1 MQAPNL
7 DGRRTT
13 ACGLGIAE
21 TQSCADCIATG
32 PHAHHSAP
40 TRCTHRCGTDQS
52 LQSRPPAYCGDDTKS
67 ESVVA
72 TRAPATHAESNKPSM
87 IKQAT
92 AARQH
97 VQHVRQHH
105 VETTCGQAK
114 QACGPPHSAPV
125 HMDSPAAASNQQYQR
140 VPAMTALRTLTIE
153 DQTLRGRRHYQ
164 ACLRH
169 GGTVRVPPSHAH
181 EMVA

>member
-1 MQAPNL
+1 L
-7 DGRRTT
+7 HRDRTT
-13 ACGLGIAE
+13 LAPQC
-21 TQSCADCIATG
+21 TCAV
-32 PHAHHSAP
+32 H
-40 TRCTHRCGTDQS
+40 TRRCGTDQS
-52 LQSRPPAYCGDDTKS
+52 LRSRPPVRGGDDARS

-105 VETTCGQAK
+105 VDTTCGQAG

-125 HMDSPAAASNQQYQR
+125 HTDSPAAASNQQYQR
-140 VPAMTALRTLTIE
+140 AQATTALRTLTIE

-164 ACLRH
+164 AYLRH
-169 GGTVRVPPSHAH
+169 GGTVRILKWWPSIS
-181 EMVA
+181 EE

>member
-1 MQAPNL
+1 MHR
-7 DGRRTT
+7 DRTT
-13 ACGLGIAE
+13 LAPQC
-21 TQSCADCIATG
+21 TCAV
-32 PHAHHSAP
+32 H
-40 TRCTHRCGTDQS
+40 TRRCGTDQS
-52 LQSRPPAYCGDDTKS
+52 LRSRPPVRGGDDAQS

-125 HMDSPAAASNQQYQR
+125 HTDSPAAASNQQYRR
-140 VPAMTALRTLTIE
+140 VPAMTALRTITIE

-169 GGTVRVPPSHAH
+169 GGTVRIPPPHAH